1 MLLIIASMYV
11 AVTQPCTNC
20 GMSASGDLCRI
31 CTDNP
36 ECRRC
41 HRRLPPYLFEGDGDL
56 CRACWRINPNNLRR
70 FALGS
75 LVREAIW
82 TGQPGDID
90 VAEFVRSHTVD
101 IVVAYSHVS

>member
-1 MLLIIASMYV
+1 
-11 AVTQPCTNC
+11 
-20 GMSASGDLCRI
+20 MSASGDLCRI

-41 HRRLPPYLFEGDGDL
+41 HRRLPPHLFEGDGDL
-56 CRACWRINPNNLRR
+56 CRACRRINPNNLRR

-75 LVREAIW
+75 LVREAVW

-90 VAEFVRSHTVD
+90 IAEFVRGHTVD
-101 IVVAYSHVS
+101 IVAAYV

>member
-1 MLLIIASMYV
+1 MLQLRNRVRTAKCRLRG
-11 AVTQPCTNC
+11 T
-20 GMSASGDLCRI
+20 CRI

-41 HRRLPPYLFEGDGDL
+41 HRRLPPHLFEGDGDL
-56 CRACWRINPNNLRR
+56 CRACRRINPNNLRR

-75 LVREAIW
+75 LVREAVW

-90 VAEFVRSHTVD
+90 IAEFVRGHTVD
-101 IVVAYSHVS
+101 IVAAYV